1 MKKVTILL
9 LGCIALMMTSCY
21 SHRNI
26 GYLQE
31 PTKSNKIPVY
41 DSAAYEPYRI
51 RVNDEI
57 IYRLVTMDETY
68 SKMLGANNAAV
79 NGQYANSYRVHS
91 DGTIDIP
98 FLKPVKVQGLTEI
111 EAQDTLKAAFR
122 EIIADAD
129 VKLALYNKYFSV
141 IGDAHAG
148 QYHIYKEK
156 LNIFQALAMTGDV
169 MNSGDRR
176 HIRIV
181 RPRDGGQEPEVL
193 EFDMRSNTIIDS
205 KYYYI
210 YPNDVIYVAR
220 TKDSFYKVPNYAG
233 FIGLITS
240 SVALLTTVL
249 NYVAYMYK

>member
-1 MKKVTILL
+1 MKKYLIILL
-9 LGCIALMMTSCY
+9 VLVSMVMSGCY
-21 SHRNI
+21 SHRVI

-31 PTKSNKIPVY
+31 PTKTNKLPQY

-57 IYRLVTMDETY
+57 IYRLITMDETM
-68 SKMLGANNAAV
+68 SKMLGSSNTNISS
-79 NGQYANSYRVHS
+79 QYANSYRVHS
-91 DGTIDIP
+91 DGTIDLP
-98 FLKPVKVQGLTEI
+98 FLKPLKIQGLTEV

-122 EIIADAD
+122 EIIPDAD

-148 QYHIYKEK
+148 RYYIYKEK
-156 LNIFQALAMTGDV
+156 MNIFQALAMTGDV

-176 HIRIV
+176 HVRII
-181 RPRDGGQEPEVL
+181 RPRDDGEEPEIL
-193 EFDMRSNTIIDS
+193 EFDIRTNTIIDS
-205 KYYYI
+205 KYYYV

-220 TKDSFYKVPNYAG
+220 TKNSFYKVPTYSG
-233 FIGLITS
+233 FISLITS

-249 NYVAYMYK
+249 NYVAFIYK